1 MNKLSFKLGMFI
13 FIFMI
18 IVEAILF
25 FFLYKSLADNR
36 IEEVM
41 DNLLSRGNSHRDVLE
56 KRFDEST
63 LNHVALM
70 ESEAKTIVVIT
81 DRNKNVLAKSEPVN
95 ESLDT
100 MIHSNISNIPHKG
113 LILHDEWKEN
123 DYVATV
129 SPIQIEGNIEGFVY
143 MFSNTSIIKGV
154 IKELSNQFILAGFI
168 TLFLTIIAI
177 FILSHFITRPLVRMK
192 RATEELIKGN
202 LKVSLGYK
210 RSDELGQLANSI
222 VILAEDLDRLK
233 EERKEF
239 LASISHE
246 LRTPITYI
254 KGYAN
259 IASRENLTN
268 QERERYL
275 HILKEE
281 SEQLT
286 LLIKNLFELAKMDQ
300 NQFVIY
306 KERVYICEIVK
317 KVKEKMAPIF
327 TDKQISFHLSC
338 DPDLQVSVDP
348 ERFHQVLINLLDNAI
363 NHSGDLS
370 IIKLNVTRSSSGIIS
385 IMISDDGSGIPK
397 DELPFIF
404 ERLYRVDKSRSR
416 NLGGSGL
423 GLSIVKEIIE
433 KHGGYVYAG
442 SDLEKGTTITIQ
454 LQEDEEINEK

>member
-81 DRNKNVLAKSEPVN
+81 DYEKSVLAKSEPVN
-95 ESLDT
+95 ESLDS
-100 MIHSNISNIPHKG
+100 MIHSNISEITHKG

-123 DYVATV
+123 KYVATV
-129 SPIQIEGNIEGFVY
+129 SPIRIDGNVEGFVY
-143 MFSNTSIIKGV
+143 MFANTAIIKGV
-154 IKELSNQFILAGFI
+154 IKELSNQFMLAGII
-168 TLFLTIIAI
+168 TLFLTVFAI

-192 RATEELIKGN
+192 LATEELMKGN
-202 LKVSLGYK
+202 MKVSLGYK
-210 RSDELGQLANSI
+210 RSDELGQLSNSI
-222 VILAEDLDRLK
+222 VILAGDLERLK

-259 IASRENLTN
+259 IASREKISD
-268 QERERYL
+268 QEREKYL
-275 HILKEE
+275 RILKEE
-281 SEQLT
+281 SEHLT

-306 KERVYICEIVK
+306 KENVYICEIIQ
-317 KVKEKMAPIF
+317 KVKEKMTPIF
-327 TDKQISFHLSC
+327 KDKQISFELKC
-338 DPDLQVSVDP
+338 EPDLQVAVDS
-348 ERFHQVLINLLDNAI
+348 ERFHQVLINLIDNAI
-363 NHSGDLS
+363 NHSGELS
-370 IIKLNVTRSSSGIIS
+370 KVRLHVEQSKPGLITIS
-385 IMISDDGSGIPK
+385 ISDDGNGIPK
-397 DELPFIF
+397 EELPFIF

-416 NLGGSGL
+416 SLGGSGL

-433 KHGGYVYAG
+433 KHGGQVHAE
-442 SDLEKGTTITIQ
+442 SNLEKGTTISIE
-454 LQEDEEINEK
+454 LQEDG

>member
-1 MNKLSFKLGMFI
+1 MNKLSFKLGIFI

-56 KRFDEST
+56 KRFDKST

-81 DRNKNVLAKSEPVN
+81 DTKKNVLAKSEPVN
-95 ESLDT
+95 ESLDS
-100 MIHSNISNIPHKG
+100 MIHSNISETSHQG
-113 LILHDEWKEN
+113 LILHNEWEEN

-129 SPIQIEGNIEGFVY
+129 SPIRVEGNIEGFVY
-143 MFSNTSIIKGV
+143 MFANTAIIKGV
-154 IKELSNQFILAGFI
+154 IRELSNQFMLAGII
-168 TLFLTIIAI
+168 TLFLTIFAI

-192 RATEELIKGN
+192 RATEELMKGN
-202 LKVSLGYK
+202 MKVSLGYK

-222 VILAEDLDRLK
+222 VILAEDLERLK

-259 IASRENLTN
+259 IASRETLSD

-275 HILKEE
+275 RILKEE
-281 SEQLT
+281 SEHLT

-306 KERVYICEIVK
+306 KENVYICEIVQ
-317 KVKEKMAPIF
+317 KVNEKMTPLF
-327 TDKQISFHLSC
+327 KDKQISFHISC
-338 DPDLQVSVDP
+338 DPDLQVDVDP
-348 ERFHQVLINLLDNAI
+348 ERFHQVLINLIDNAI
-363 NHSGDLS
+363 NHSGKLS
-370 IIKLNVTRSSSGIIS
+370 DIRLNVERSKPGFITIS
-385 IMISDDGSGIPK
+385 ISDDGNGIPK
-397 DELPFIF
+397 EELPFIF

-433 KHGGYVYAG
+433 KHGGRVYAE
-442 SDLEKGTTITIQ
+442 SELEKGTTISIE
-454 LQEDEEINEK
+454 LQEDGDI

>member
-70 ESEAKTIVVIT
+70 ESEAKTTVVIT
-81 DRNKNVLAKSEPVN
+81 DFKKNVLAKSEPVN
-95 ESLDT
+95 ESLDS
-100 MIHSNISNIPHKG
+100 MIHSNISEITHKG

-123 DYVATV
+123 NYVATV
-129 SPIQIEGNIEGFVY
+129 SPIRIDGNIEGFVY
-143 MFSNTSIIKGV
+143 MFASTAIIKGV
-154 IKELSNQFILAGFI
+154 IKELSNQFMLAGII
-168 TLFLTIIAI
+168 TLFLTVFAI

-192 RATEELIKGN
+192 LATQELMKGN

-222 VILAEDLDRLK
+222 VILAGDLERLK

-259 IASRENLTN
+259 IASKENVTD
-268 QERERYL
+268 QEREKYL
-275 HILKEE
+275 RILKEE
-281 SEQLT
+281 SEHLT

-306 KERVYICEIVK
+306 KENVYICEIIQ
-317 KVKEKMAPIF
+317 KVKEKMTPIF
-327 TDKQISFHLSC
+327 KDKQISFELTC
-338 DPDLQVSVDP
+338 DSDLQVAVDS
-348 ERFHQVLINLLDNAI
+348 ERFHQVLINLIDNAI
-363 NHSGDLS
+363 NHSGELS
-370 IIKLNVTRSSSGIIS
+370 KVRLHVHRSKPGFITIS
-385 IMISDDGSGIPK
+385 ISDDGNGIPK
-397 DELPFIF
+397 EELPFIF

-416 NLGGSGL
+416 SLGGSGL

-433 KHGGYVYAG
+433 KHGGQVHAE
-442 SDLEKGTTITIQ
+442 SDLEKGTTISIE
-454 LQEDEEINEK
+454 LQEEG